1 MTDYY
6 GEGSEGTGRIMG
18 DSSISTVS
26 KTNLNNIYQA
36 NRIGFDIW
44 NNKNEPVSF
53 DLEIYATYGET
64 SGNINPNSL
73 VQYNASTMS
82 SAVNKRPVNTN
93 NGGTL
98 DSFNINVVNPNKK
111 RR

>member
-1 MTDYY
+1 
-6 GEGSEGTGRIMG
+6 MG
-18 DSSISTVS
+18 DPSISTVS
-26 KTNLNNIYQA
+26 KSNLNNIYQA

-64 SGNINPNSL
+64 SGTINPNSL

-82 SAVNKRPVNTN
+82 SAVNKRPKNSNSVI
-93 NGGTL
+93 GETL

-111 RR
+111 KR